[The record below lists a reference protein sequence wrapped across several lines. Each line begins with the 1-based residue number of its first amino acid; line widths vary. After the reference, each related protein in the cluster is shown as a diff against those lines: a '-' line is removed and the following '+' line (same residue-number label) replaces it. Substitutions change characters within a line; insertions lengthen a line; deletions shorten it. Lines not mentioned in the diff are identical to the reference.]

1 MKNNKLHET
10 QRLFIAL
17 HVPPELGRAIV
28 QYEKELPFWRWY
40 GAKELHMTIRFIGET
55 AGEKVEPLIE
65 AFEQGFAH
73 QRMVRFTT
81 LGYNFSPSE
90 RRASSLHLRMQCSHA
105 MEELKEKT
113 DAVVARVLGLPP
125 EPRTFK
131 AHITLARFQR
141 PPRFLDLKR
150 LKEWAGELPKLP
162 EPFAPE
168 ITLYRSELTKHG
180 AIHTAL
186 ARHELEC
193 PIE

>member
-1 MKNNKLHET
+1 MKNKVVNGP

-17 HVPPELGRAIV
+17 HVPSELGRAIV

-40 GAKELHMTIRFIGET
+40 DAKELHLTIRFIGDTSPDKIDPLCET
-55 AGEKVEPLIE
+55 
-65 AFEQGFAH
+65 FEQGFAD

-81 LGYNFSPSE
+81 LGYGFNPNE

-105 MEELKEKT
+105 MEELKEKA
-113 DAVVARVLGLPP
+113 DAVVQQVLGLPP
-125 EPRTFK
+125 EARKFK

-150 LKEWAGELPKLP
+150 LKTWADEMPKLP

-180 AIHTAL
+180 AIHTAI

>member
-1 MKNNKLHET
+1 MKKKNEL

-17 HVPPELGRAIV
+17 PVPAELGRAIV
-28 QYEKELPFWRWY
+28 QYEKTLPFWRWY
-40 GAKELHMTIRFIGET
+40 DAKELHLTIRFIGDT
-55 AGEKVEPLIE
+55 SADQMDPLIE
-65 AFEQGFAH
+65 AFEHGFER
-73 QRMVRFTT
+73 QRMVRFTS
-81 LGYNFSPSE
+81 LGYGFNPNE

-113 DAVVARVLGLPP
+113 DAIVSEVLGLPP
-125 EPRTFK
+125 EPRIFK

-141 PPRFLDLKR
+141 PPRYLDLKR
-150 LKEWAGELPKLP
+150 LKDWAEGIPKLP

-168 ITLYRSELTKHG
+168 IILYRSELTRHG

-193 PIE
+193 PIS

>member
-1 MKNNKLHET
+1 MKMKNQNGP

-17 HVPPELGRAIV
+17 HVPSELGRAVV
-28 QYEKELPFWRWY
+28 QYEKELPYWRWY
-40 GAKELHMTIRFIGET
+40 DAKELHMTIRFIGDT
-55 AGEKVEPLIE
+55 AAEKIDPLIE
-65 AFEQGFAH
+65 AFERGYAE

-81 LGYNFSPSE
+81 LGCGFNPNE

-113 DAVVARVLGLPP
+113 DAIVAGVLGLPA
-125 EPRTFK
+125 EERKFK

-150 LKEWAGELPKLP
+150 LKDWADGMPKLP

-186 ARHELEC
+186 AHHPLEM

>member
-1 MKNNKLHET
+1 MKEKKPNGP

-17 HVPPELGRAIV
+17 HVPSELGQAIV
-28 QYEKELPFWRWY
+28 RYEKELPFWRWY
-40 GAKELHMTIRFIGET
+40 DARELHLTIRFIGDT
-55 AGEKVEPLIE
+55 DPDKIEPLVE
-65 AFEQGFAH
+65 VFEHGYAE

-81 LGYNFSPSE
+81 LGYGFNPNE

-105 MEELKEKT
+105 MEEVKEKT
-113 DAVVARVLGLPP
+113 DAIVAQVLGLPA
-125 EPRTFK
+125 EERKFK

-150 LKEWAGELPKLP
+150 LKEWADNMPKLP

-186 ARHELEC
+186 ARHQLEC
-193 PIE
+193 PIA

>member
-1 MKNNKLHET
+1 MKNTNEP

-17 HVPPELGRAIV
+17 PVPSELGRAIV
-28 QYEKELPFWRWY
+28 QYEKLLPFWRWY
-40 GAKELHMTIRFIGET
+40 GAKELHLTVRFIGDT
-55 AGEKVEPLIE
+55 PPEKVDPLIE
-65 AFEQGFAH
+65 AFEQGFAG
-73 QRMVRFTT
+73 QRMVRFTAT
-81 LGYNFSPSE
+81 GYGFIPNE

-105 MEELKEKT
+105 MEELKEKA
-113 DAVVARVLGLPP
+113 DAVVQQVLGLPP
-125 EPRTFK
+125 EARKFK

-150 LKEWAGELPKLP
+150 LKTWADEMPKLP

-180 AIHTAL
+180 AIHTAI

>member
-1 MKNNKLHET
+1 MKMKNLNEP

-17 HVPPELGRAIV
+17 HVPSELGRAIV

-40 GAKELHMTIRFIGET
+40 DAKELHLTIRFIGDT
-55 AGEKVEPLIE
+55 AADKIEPLIE
-65 AFEQGFAH
+65 AIEHGYAE

-81 LGYNFSPSE
+81 LGYGFNPNE

-113 DAVVARVLGLPP
+113 DAIVSEILGLPA
-125 EPRTFK
+125 EERRFK

-150 LKEWAGELPKLP
+150 LKTWADEMPKLP

-186 ARHELEC
+186 AHHQLEM

>member
-1 MKNNKLHET
+1 MKKNSEL
-10 QRLFIAL
+10 QRLFMAL
-17 HVPPELGRAIV
+17 PVPPELGRAIV

-40 GAKELHMTIRFIGET
+40 GTKELHMTIRFIGET
-55 AGEKVEPLIE
+55 SSDKVEPLIE
-65 AFEQGFAH
+65 AFEQGFAD

-81 LGYNFSPSE
+81 LGYGFNPNE

-105 MEELKEKT
+105 MEELKEKA
-113 DAVVARVLGLPP
+113 DAVVAQILGLPP
-125 EPRTFK
+125 EDRKFK

-150 LKEWAGELPKLP
+150 LKDWADAMPKLP

-168 ITLYRSELTKHG
+168 IILYRSELTKHG
-180 AIHTAL
+180 AVHTVL